1 MGDSKTTS
9 ISDHKTRDFQVRAL
23 IHATLDAVEE
33 AIVVLDAEGRVVVW
47 NKAAELISG
56 YRRAD
61 RIGHLLPE
69 DWLHQDEEMAPT
81 GVHGS
86 SGKGHF
92 YTGSPS
98 IAPDLEDADA
108 MPPHALPIRTTRTPS
123 MPMGNSADDHAIR
136 MQMRHAQGHTVPIM
150 MRQQL
155 LRDTLGSRIGACLQ
169 FYPSEEMDRLPHGET
184 GDSAQVSQAQDEM
197 QDWLEETYR
206 SAVSST
212 IPFGLLWISVDQGK
226 SLRRT
231 HGMDATEEMMKAVER
246 ALRHGLRPSEMLGRW
261 GECEFLVIS
270 HERSLQLLL
279 NHAHQLAGLA
289 RTANFRW
296 WGDRIGLTLSIG
308 AAQWQAGVTLA
319 QMLEQAQSAMR
330 ASEFAGGNQVS
341 RAHADGSAGA

>member
-1 MGDSKTTS
+1 MGDTKTTS
-9 ISDHKTRDFQVRAL
+9 ISDHKTRDSQVRAL

-33 AIVVLDAEGRVVVW
+33 AIVVLDAEGRIVVW

-69 DWLHQDEEMAPT
+69 DWLHQDEVFVPT

-98 IAPDLEDADA
+98 VAADRDDADA
-108 MPPHALPIRTTRTPS
+108 MPPHSLAFGTTHSFS
-123 MPMGNSADDHAIR
+123 MPMGNHAEDHAIR
-136 MQMRHAQGHTVPIM
+136 MHMRHAQGHSVPIM

-155 LRDTLGSRIGACLQ
+155 LRDTLGARIGACLQ
-169 FYPSEEMDRLPHGET
+169 FYPVEEMDRLPHGET
-184 GDSAQVSQAQDEM
+184 GDSAQVSQAQDEI

-212 IPFGLLWISVDQGK
+212 IPFGLLWMSVDQGK

-270 HERSLQLLL
+270 HERTLQLLL
-279 NHAHQLAGLA
+279 NHAHQLTGLA

-308 AAQWQAGVTLA
+308 AVQWNEGATLA

-341 RAHADGSAGA
+341 RAHADGSVGA